1 MGKQIFPSVHN
12 YLFSQDKIKQTAL
25 FSLLNIPHPQ
35 TRVFYGRRQKD
46 KVLDYFSFPFVAKQA
61 RGSAMGR
68 DVFLIQGQ
76 GDLQDYLNVYT
87 PAYIQAYLPIDR
99 DIRVVVINGKIVHAY
114 WRVAAPGEFR
124 SNVAMGAKVEFDPVP
139 GKALDLALH
148 TASVCGWNDVGM
160 DICAY
165 KDRFY
170 VLEANMKYGKEGF
183 RAAGMDFYEVI
194 DLMIENGE
202 I

>member
-1 MGKQIFPSVHN
+1 
-12 YLFSQDKIKQTAL
+12 L

-46 KVLDYFSFPFVAKQA
+46 KILDYFSFPFVAKKA

-68 DVFLIQGQ
+68 DVFLIQSK
-76 GDLQDYLNVYT
+76 GDLRDYLKTYT
-87 PAYIQAYLPIDR
+87 PAYIQVYLPIDR

-114 WRVAAPGEFR
+114 WRVAAQGEFR
-124 SNVAMGAKVEFDPVP
+124 SNVAMGAKVELDPVP

-148 TASVCGWNDVGM
+148 TASACGWNDVGM
-160 DICAY
+160 DICEY

-183 RAAGMDFYEVI
+183 RVAGMDFYEVM
-194 DLMIENGE
+194 DTMIENGE